1 MNLRSRDVYLIS
13 DLHLGGAQPSIHDP
27 EDRGFRICTHGADV
41 ARFITALAEKPD
53 SIELIVNGDTVDFL
67 AEEDESGGWSA
78 FSADEQAA
86 ARKLDRIIDRDR
98 ELFEALR
105 ALVERGHR
113 LTLLIGNHDIELAL
127 PAVRRRLAE
136 RIGITGRHDFH
147 FIYDGEAY
155 VVGRALIEHG
165 NRYDPFN
172 VVDHDGLRRIRSLQ
186 SRHQPVAMKHAFAAP
201 AGSHI
206 VAEVMNPI
214 KSDYRLIDLLKPETG
229 AMMPVL
235 MALEPGYRRVLTRI
249 AALGLRARKH
259 RLADAALPSFAGD
272 ISSDTRVDWMSDGLA
287 SDISSSGTAPD
298 PLTVI
303 VRETMQSGA
312 DLVLDAAPAEPD
324 FVGDISSRET
334 IDRRLGLARMLAS
347 SNRATVESRLPALL
361 AAVRS
366 LQNDS
371 SFARDT
377 ECFTEY
383 FAAARDLAGNGF
395 DFVIFGHTHIARDVA
410 LPGGARYLNT
420 GTWADMIR
428 FPSDILAGSER
439 QALDGLRA
447 FVEDMGAG
455 RLRAWTSF
463 SPSYV
468 KLTIGHDGVV
478 RDAAVHDYTS
488 ISDL

>member
-1 MNLRSRDVYLIS
+1 M
-13 DLHLGGAQPSIHDP
+13 
-27 EDRGFRICTHGADV
+27 
-41 ARFITALAEKPD
+41 
-53 SIELIVNGDTVDFL
+53 
-67 AEEDESGGWSA
+67 
-78 FSADEQAA
+78 
-86 ARKLDRIIDRDR
+86 
-98 ELFEALR
+98 
-105 ALVERGHR
+105 
-113 LTLLIGNHDIELAL
+113 TLLIGNHDIELAL

-155 VVGRALIEHG
+155 IVGRALIEHG

-186 SRHQPVAMKHAFAAP
+186 SRHQPVTVKHAFAAP

-259 RLADAALPSFAGD
+259 RLAEAALPSFAGD

-287 SDISSSGTAPD
+287 SDISSTGPAPD

-324 FVGDISSRET
+324 FVGDICSRET

-420 GTWADMIR
+420 GTCGGYD
-428 FPSDILAGSER
+428 
-439 QALDGLRA
+439 
-447 FVEDMGAG
+447 
-455 RLRAWTSF
+455 
-463 SPSYV
+463 
-468 KLTIGHDGVV
+468 
-478 RDAAVHDYTS
+478 S
-488 ISDL
+488 ISL